1 MDNQFSGL
9 SVFVM
14 PRSMLQDNLRVYL
27 MFKDTTRPGGS
38 SLPDE
43 IYGSTSVLDAGLVA
57 SLKSP
62 NHNPTQAP
70 VSMQPLPNQ
79 AVNANLRDAKVALEL
94 SCHPLAA
101 PAAQPGQSQPAI
113 DSIPPERD
121 LNALIEA
128 GQIATQNPADL
139 QKWQLLAREL
149 AQKQEIIHRMMREND
164 DKTQSLR
171 LATSEVVDLRKG
183 LKMMQ
188 SENAILRKQMAGEEA
203 SQLQNLV
210 AKEIASMSNE
220 DLKHKVIKLAQAYRS
235 ERIRNE
241 YFEKA
246 LKSANVDLAQ
256 TKRVATELENLRGHY
271 DKLRGNF
278 SQINKEM
285 QKIGLY
291 KDTIRKQESVIVKL
305 EALLDKT
312 LRETQ
317 RAREGI
323 LELEKLKTE
332 NLEL

>member
-1 MDNQFSGL
+1 
-9 SVFVM
+9 
-14 PRSMLQDNLRVYL
+14 
-27 MFKDTTRPGGS
+27 
-38 SLPDE
+38 
-43 IYGSTSVLDAGLVA
+43 
-57 SLKSP
+57 
-62 NHNPTQAP
+62 
-70 VSMQPLPNQ
+70 
-79 AVNANLRDAKVALEL
+79 
-94 SCHPLAA
+94 
-101 PAAQPGQSQPAI
+101 
-113 DSIPPERD
+113 
-121 LNALIEA
+121 
-128 GQIATQNPADL
+128 
-139 QKWQLLAREL
+139 
-149 AQKQEIIHRMMREND
+149 
-164 DKTQSLR
+164 
-171 LATSEVVDLRKG
+171 
-183 LKMMQ
+183 
-188 SENAILRKQMAGEEA
+188 MAGEEA

-271 DKLRGNF
+271 DKLRSNF

-332 NLEL
+332 NLELQTQLKNEALGAGEDPELVGALRKQIEDQDETIDQLRQELDDARPQSAGLADWEDEKIGFELQIEQYEARVGALDAE